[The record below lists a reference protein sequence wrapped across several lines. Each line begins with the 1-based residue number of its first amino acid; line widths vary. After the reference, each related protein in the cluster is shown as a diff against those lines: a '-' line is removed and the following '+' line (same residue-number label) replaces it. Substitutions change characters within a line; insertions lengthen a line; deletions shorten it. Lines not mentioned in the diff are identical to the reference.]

1 MNATD
6 VIALVEQLP
15 ASERLRVLTYFRQQ
29 DQATLAEVPPPGGSV
44 DDPAF
49 QAAATRVFAE
59 HRTLFELLA
68 K

>member
-6 VIALVEQLP
+6 IIALVEQLP
-15 ASERLRVLTYFRQQ
+15 SSERLRVLTYFRQQ
-29 DQATLAEVPPPGGSV
+29 DQAPMSELPTPGGSV